1 MHRLITIESR
11 TTPPPADAETV
22 KQQHIQIRRSTVY
35 LIYLSLIQLKN
46 YQKKPFSKKKKK
58 STQVYKVKLTYKGV
72 LEVLSVLYKY
82 YQKLRTYFCL
92 IEKTSRLCSQS
103 SLHFNNI
110 HILFSNNILN
120 SNNGILKSNNYSM
133 INSV

>member
-46 YQKKPFSKKKKK
+46 YQKNPSLKKKK
-58 STQVYKVKLTYKGV
+58 STQVYKVKLTYKWV

-110 HILFSNNILN
+110 RILFSNNILN